1 MIPWPIHIF
10 SKHFSFDLVKVN
22 WKHQFIANNNTSF
35 LNLKLFKFLRQN
47 VSQKYYSKGKKRIQQ
62 HLFQYC
68 AIWAAHLNWF
78 YFSIRLLLLKSSFLS
93 IKTFIDK
100 VFLCDKSPNPN
111 FTNELKSHL
120 CLHDIIFFI
129 QSKIKI

>member
-1 MIPWPIHIF
+1 MSW
-10 SKHFSFDLVKVN
+10 
-22 WKHQFIANNNTSF
+22 
-35 LNLKLFKFLRQN
+35 
-47 VSQKYYSKGKKRIQQ
+47 KYYSKGKKRIQQ

-78 YFSIRLLLLKSSFLS
+78 YFSIRLLLLKSCFLS

-120 CLHDIIFFI
+120 CLHNIIFFKNQDI
-129 QSKIKI
+129 GTQWVVNLRLKCFFRGNFVSRLLLSVCNKCGFHLRFGLKLNLVH